1 MDKRLAKRHKRQV
14 ARAKLH
20 SKTSEPDVR
29 THEQIEAATDPLL
42 NAWYDA
48 SGQEIGD
55 KCAWNFGPTKKFGG
69 DVKLGCHTYE
79 AQKELDTT

>member
-29 THEQIEAATDPLL
+29 THEQIEAARETSL
-42 NAWYDA
+42 NFHDTIPPKISAL
-48 SGQEIGD
+48 
-55 KCAWNFGPTKKFGG
+55 FG
-69 DVKLGCHTYE
+69 VQL
-79 AQKELDTT
+79 